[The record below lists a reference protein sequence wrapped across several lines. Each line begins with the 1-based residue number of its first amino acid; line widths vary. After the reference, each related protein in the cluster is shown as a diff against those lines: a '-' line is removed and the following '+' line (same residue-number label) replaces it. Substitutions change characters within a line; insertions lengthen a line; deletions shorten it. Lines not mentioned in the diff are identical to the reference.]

1 MPSKWELK
9 SALIG
14 FTWLNNA
21 HNGERLGQ
29 ALFKTIKRVVITGK
43 VCTFYMDNVL
53 LHTINC
59 EGWPYHL

>member
-14 FTWLNNA
+14 FTRLNNA

-29 ALFKTIKRVVITGK
+29 ALFKIIKRVSITGK
-43 VCTFYMDNVL
+43 VCIFYMDNVL
-53 LHTINC
+53 PCMINC
-59 EGWPYHL
+59 EGWPCHL